1 MDRVIIS
8 LICMLF
14 LGLPAYPERPCT
26 ADQVYADPLGAMG
39 CSIEL
44 SGRVKKITGV
54 SFPME
59 FIVKS
64 GGNLFLVQYF
74 PRAGAKSVAVTEG
87 KKYSLKGT
95 VLGSKQLLYDGSMV
109 KLPQVYCVEIR

>member
-1 MDRVIIS
+1 MNRVTI
-8 LICMLF
+8 LLVCMLF
-14 LGLPAYPERPCT
+14 LSLPAYTERQCT
-26 ADQVYADPLGAMG
+26 ADQVYSDPLGSMG

-59 FIVKS
+59 FIVKT
-64 GGNLFLVQYF
+64 GGNLFLIQYF
-74 PRAGAKSVAVTEG
+74 PRADAKRIAIIEG

-95 VLGSKQLLYDGSMV
+95 ILGSKQVLYDGSMV
-109 KLPQVYCVEIR
+109 KLPQVYCIAIE